1 MIAFNLIGTKKN
13 SGTKTFNLN
22 FLKEISY
29 LGNFDNI
36 TIFAPKYYLEN
47 QNFNFPNKVKIITK
61 SNLLDNFI
69 IRFIWMQFILPLE
82 LKINNIKVLFS
93 SSNYSPYLL
102 KILNIKSI
110 LYIHTVLPW
119 LHFDLMP
126 GSKLKNYII
135 KIFMQ
140 ISIFS
145 SKFIL
150 VPSNYAKISLIKELN
165 IRPKKIKVVKLG
177 ADHLI
182 LSKKNNHKIS
192 SFNYKNKYILSVTS
206 CVKYHNIL
214 NLLKSFKEFIF
225 ETNSKIKFVFVL
237 TILDKEYFN
246 ILESFVQNNFKK
258 GQIIFLPNLENK
270 YLVNFYKNSSL
281 YIFTSYSETFGL
293 TSLEAMNFEIPLLLS
308 NTSSFREIN
317 GDVPEYFDPDNTSEI
332 KNKIIEVFASKKSIS
347 KRYDY
352 LDRNQKHL
360 KNYIWKDTFCKT
372 YKILKKSIS

>member
-1 MIAFNLIGTKKN
+1 MIALNLVGTKKN
-13 SGTKTFNLN
+13 SGTKTFNIN
-22 FLKEISY
+22 FLKETLFLDNNEPIFVYIPKFY
-29 LGNFDNI
+29 LDNQNLKFNDKLKIIVKSDLFDN
-36 TIFAPKYYLEN
+36 F
-47 QNFNFPNKVKIITK
+47 F
-61 SNLLDNFI
+61 
-69 IRFIWMQFILPLE
+69 IRFIWLQFILPIE
-82 LKINNIKVLFS
+82 LKIKNVKILFS

-214 NLLKSFKEFIF
+214 NLLKSFKE
-225 ETNSKIKFVFVL
+225 
-237 TILDKEYFN
+237 
-246 ILESFVQNNFKK
+246 
-258 GQIIFLPNLENK
+258 
-270 YLVNFYKNSSL
+270 
-281 YIFTSYSETFGL
+281 
-293 TSLEAMNFEIPLLLS
+293 
-308 NTSSFREIN
+308 
-317 GDVPEYFDPDNTSEI
+317 
-332 KNKIIEVFASKKSIS
+332 
-347 KRYDY
+347 
-352 LDRNQKHL
+352 
-360 KNYIWKDTFCKT
+360 
-372 YKILKKSIS
+372 